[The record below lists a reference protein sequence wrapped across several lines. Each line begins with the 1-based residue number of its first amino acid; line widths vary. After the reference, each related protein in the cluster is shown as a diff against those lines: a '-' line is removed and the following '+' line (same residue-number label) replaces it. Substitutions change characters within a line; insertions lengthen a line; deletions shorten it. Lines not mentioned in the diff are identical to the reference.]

1 MIIQLSDELALKPL
15 LVSNAS
21 ALFKRIDANRSML
34 ATYLYWVKDVVDEVS
49 CHRYIDERA
58 NSELS
63 KRQWFGVYVND
74 EISGVFA
81 IKSIDNNGC
90 AELGYWLS
98 EHAHGHGVISRC
110 VDYLTKHRDDFGI
123 NSLEFHC
130 LSKNIASISIAKKAG
145 ANYVS
150 MITDYFELD
159 GQMQDLLVYRAE
171 LAP

>member
-1 MIIQLSDELALKPL
+1 MTLQLSEKLALKPL
-15 LVSNAS
+15 LINDAP
-21 ALFKRIDANRSML
+21 ALFRRIDANRLML
-34 ATYLYWVKDVVDEVS
+34 ATYLYWVKDVVDEES
-49 CHRYIDERA
+49 CRRYIDERA
-58 NSELS
+58 NSYLP
-63 KRQWFGVYVND
+63 KRQWFGVYVNG
-74 EISGVFA
+74 EISGVFS
-81 IKSIDNNGC
+81 IKSIDDNGC

-110 VDYLTKHRDDFGI
+110 VDYIATHRNDFGI
-123 NSLEFHC
+123 KALEFHC

-150 MITDYFELD
+150 IITDYFELD

>member
-1 MIIQLSDELALKPL
+1 MIIQLSDKLALKPL
-15 LVSNAS
+15 LVSDAP
-21 ALFKRIDANRSML
+21 ALFRRIEANRTML
-34 ATYLYWVKDVVDEVS
+34 ATYLYWVKEVVDEAS
-49 CHRYIDERA
+49 CRRYIDERA
-58 NSELS
+58 NSELP
-63 KRQWFGVYVND
+63 KKQWFGVYVND

-81 IKSIDNNGC
+81 IKSIDENGV

-110 VDYLTKHRDDFGI
+110 VDYLAAHRADFGI

-145 ANYVS
+145 ANYIS
-150 MITDYFELD
+150 TITDYFELD

-171 LAP
+171 LAH

>member
-1 MIIQLSDELALKPL
+1 MIIRLSDNLVLKPL
-15 LVSNAS
+15 LLSDAP
-21 ALFKRIDANRSML
+21 ALFQRIEANRSML
-34 ATYLYWVKDVVDEVS
+34 ATYLYWVKDVVDEAS
-49 CHRYIDERA
+49 CWRYIDERA
-58 NSELS
+58 NSELP

-74 EISGVFA
+74 EVSGVFA
-81 IKSIDNNGC
+81 IKSIDDNGC

-110 VDYLTKHRDDFGI
+110 VDYLATHRDDFGI
-123 NSLEFHC
+123 KALEFHC
-130 LSKNIASISIAKKAG
+130 LSKNIASINIAKKAG

-150 MITDYFELD
+150 TITDYFELD